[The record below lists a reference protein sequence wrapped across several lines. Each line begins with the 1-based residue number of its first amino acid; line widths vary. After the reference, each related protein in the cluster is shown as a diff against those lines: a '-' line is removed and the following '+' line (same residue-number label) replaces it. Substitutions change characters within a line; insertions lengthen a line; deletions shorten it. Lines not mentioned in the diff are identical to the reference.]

1 VSVGRPDRPTPLFY
15 ATLKNIVLNP
25 SWSVPHSIFVSDKLP
40 KIRHDPGYIRR
51 ANYTVTDCEGREIDP
66 DAADWENEGKSYYL
80 RQSPGQHNA
89 LGQIKFNIENP
100 YTIYMHGTPDQHL
113 FDRNARA
120 FSSGCIR
127 LKYPLKLAEWV
138 LNNESQWSYESMKA
152 AINTGK
158 TQTIKPQEYVPVYF
172 TYQTIW
178 VKDTQ
183 KGRQIFFSNDP
194 YGLDARMVRML
205 KVS

>member
-1 VSVGRPDRPTPLFY
+1 
-15 ATLKNIVLNP
+15 
-25 SWSVPHSIFVSDKLP
+25 
-40 KIRHDPGYIRR
+40 
-51 ANYTVTDCEGREIDP
+51 
-66 DAADWENEGKSYYL
+66 
-80 RQSPGQHNA
+80 
-89 LGQIKFNIENP
+89 
-100 YTIYMHGTPDQHL
+100 
-113 FDRNARA
+113 
-120 FSSGCIR
+120 
-127 LKYPLKLAEWV
+127 
-138 LNNESQWSYESMKA
+138 MKA